1 MSTKTKV
8 HDVRIIETEGWDG
21 LYIDG
26 RMEWEGPQISPD
38 DITRFVEDRTV
49 TIKSYWMVMSD
60 KDRSKP
66 YRFPR
71 DISELDKR
79 EDDFRPD
86 RNACSS

>member
-1 MSTKTKV
+1 MPKV

-26 RMEWEGPQISPD
+26 RMEWEGPKISPD
-38 DITRFVEDRTV
+38 DITRFVANRTI

-60 KDRSKP
+60 KDHIEP
-66 YRFPR
+66 FRFPL

-79 EDDFRPD
+79 EEKFQAKQY
-86 RNACSS
+86 N